1 MAKAGARDKLT
12 LACTECKQRNYQTY
26 KNKKNNTERL
36 ELKKYCPF
44 CRKHTIHS
52 AELKRVTWPTGEK
65 LAKTAAVVL
74 LVIVF
79 FAVYLTLIGNGG
91 RWILDKVGFYD
102 IVETTVPVETVAP
115 VEATTAATEA
125 SETVE
130 ETESSVEG

>member
-1 MAKAGARDKLT
+1 MAD
-12 LACTECKQRNYQTY
+12 
-26 KNKKNNTERL
+26 NKGNIFKRL
-36 ELKKYCPF
+36 GKKISDVF
-44 CRKHTIHS
+44 

-115 VEATTAATEA
+115 VETTTAATEA

>member
-1 MAKAGARDKLT
+1 MAD
-12 LACTECKQRNYQTY
+12 
-26 KNKKNNTERL
+26 NKGNFFKRF
-36 ELKKYCPF
+36 LKKISDVF
-44 CRKHTIHS
+44 

-102 IVETTVPVETVAP
+102 IVETT
-115 VEATTAATEA
+115 ATTTEA
-125 SETVE
+125 SETTAAAAE
-130 ETESSVEG
+130 ASESATETESSAEG

>member
-1 MAKAGARDKLT
+1 MADK
-12 LACTECKQRNYQTY
+12 KGNFFKRFI
-26 KNKKNNTERL
+26 KKVSDV
-36 ELKKYCPF
+36 F
-44 CRKHTIHS
+44 

-102 IVETTVPVETVAP
+102 VVETTA
-115 VEATTAATEA
+115 ATTAA
-125 SETVE
+125 ETTAETTAAPETSE
-130 ETESSVEG
+130 ETEPAEG

>member
-1 MAKAGARDKLT
+1 MAD
-12 LACTECKQRNYQTY
+12 
-26 KNKKNNTERL
+26 NKGNIFKRFI
-36 ELKKYCPF
+36 KKVSDVF
-44 CRKHTIHS
+44 

-102 IVETTVPVETVAP
+102 VVETTA
-115 VEATTAATEA
+115 ATTAA
-125 SETVE
+125 ETTAETTAAPETSE
-130 ETESSVEG
+130 ETEPSAEG

>member
-1 MAKAGARDKLT
+1 MAD
-12 LACTECKQRNYQTY
+12 
-26 KNKKNNTERL
+26 NKGNIFKRFG
-36 ELKKYCPF
+36 KKVSDVF
-44 CRKHTIHS
+44 

-91 RWILDKVGFYD
+91 RWILDRVGFYD
-102 IVETTVPVETVAP
+102 IVETTVAAETVP
-115 VEATTAATEA
+115 ETVATTAATEA

>member
-1 MAKAGARDKLT
+1 MAD
-12 LACTECKQRNYQTY
+12 
-26 KNKKNNTERL
+26 NKGNIFKRL
-36 ELKKYCPF
+36 GKRISDVF
-44 CRKHTIHS
+44 

-102 IVETTVPVETVAP
+102 IVETT
-115 VEATTAATEA
+115 ATTTEA
-125 SETVE
+125 ANDAAVIGLDEAAETVE
-130 ETESSVEG
+130 ETEPAEG

>member
-1 MAKAGARDKLT
+1 MAD
-12 LACTECKQRNYQTY
+12 
-26 KNKKNNTERL
+26 NKGNIFKRL
-36 ELKKYCPF
+36 GKRISDVF
-44 CRKHTIHS
+44 

-79 FAVYLTLIGNGG
+79 FAVYLTLISGGG

-115 VEATTAATEA
+115 VETTTAATEA

>member
-1 MAKAGARDKLT
+1 MAD
-12 LACTECKQRNYQTY
+12 
-26 KNKKNNTERL
+26 NKGNFFKRL
-36 ELKKYCPF
+36 GKKISDVF
-44 CRKHTIHS
+44 

-102 IVETTVPVETVAP
+102 IVETTVPVETVA
-115 VEATTAATEA
+115 ETQATTAATEA

>member
-1 MAKAGARDKLT
+1 MAD
-12 LACTECKQRNYQTY
+12 
-26 KNKKNNTERL
+26 NKGNFFKRFI
-36 ELKKYCPF
+36 KKISDVF
-44 CRKHTIHS
+44 

-102 IVETTVPVETVAP
+102 VVETTATTTTAETTA
-115 VEATTAATEA
+115 ATTAAP
-125 SETVE
+125 ETSE
-130 ETESSVEG
+130 ETEPSAEG

>member
-1 MAKAGARDKLT
+1 MAD
-12 LACTECKQRNYQTY
+12 
-26 KNKKNNTERL
+26 NKGNIFKRL
-36 ELKKYCPF
+36 GKKISDVF
-44 CRKHTIHS
+44 

-79 FAVYLTLIGNGG
+79 FAVFLTLIGNGG

-102 IVETTVPVETVAP
+102 IVETTVPVETVAET
-115 VEATTAATEA
+115 EATTAATEA